1 MSGRPSSTSGRGPL
15 RCRALEIGLL
25 LALAGGALT
34 GCSMV
39 GPDFIRPR
47 VGLPERFSST
57 GFNSTGVAQTVR
69 VDKWWQSLG
78 DPVLAGLQQAALDA
92 NPDVQAALQRL
103 RAARAVQRGADARMF
118 PTLNGG
124 VGETRARTAPTP
136 FGAPITDTFNAQFD
150 ASWELDIWGGIRR
163 GREAAR
169 AGVEVGEADIADVR
183 LALVSEVA
191 AQYMNYRTSA
201 RNAAYTVQTIESRDV
216 TRDIVGQRVRAGLSS
231 GDELSRAE
239 SQYELANASLAQT
252 QQAGDAARLA
262 LELLCGLQP
271 GDLAERL
278 AERLTPAA
286 GPLTLPVPTGVL
298 PVELLERRPD
308 IRRAERL
315 AAQAIANV
323 GVAKANRLPRLLLS
337 GRAGATQVVPT
348 TGWFNPFSLAV
359 ALNGVIFDAGQLAAQ
374 IEQRDAQ
381 AAELIW
387 RYVQTVRSAVSE
399 VEQRLTAVERGSQRI
414 AALERQVLADRDTAA
429 IARERHRVG
438 LTTFLDVAEAERV
451 LFATELALNQARGT
465 LATDTIALNKALGGE
480 WSAPVGAPLEMP

>member
-1 MSGRPSSTSGRGPL
+1 VSRKSALVPNRRGS
-15 RCRALEIGLL
+15 RFAFWAAA
-25 LALAGGALT
+25 ALATTALT

-39 GPDFIRPR
+39 GPDFLRPK
-47 VGLPERFSST
+47 VQVPERFSDT
-57 GFNSTGVAQTVR
+57 RAAQTER
-69 VDKWWQSLG
+69 VGEWWQALG
-78 DPVLAGLQQAALDA
+78 DPLLTELQQAALDA

-118 PTLNGG
+118 PTLNGST
-124 VGETRARTAPTP
+124 GESRARTLPTTP
-136 FGAPITDTFNAQFD
+136 LTPITETFNAQFD
-150 ASWELDIWGGIRR
+150 ASWEADIWGGIRR
-163 GREAAR
+163 SREAAR
-169 AGVEVGEADIADVR
+169 GGVAASEADIADVR

-191 AQYMNYRTSA
+191 VQYMNYRTSA
-201 RNAAYTVQTIESRDV
+201 RNASYTRQTIESRDV
-216 TRDIVGQRVRAGLSS
+216 TRDIVRQRVRAGLTS

-239 SQYELANASLAQT
+239 SQYQLANASLAQT
-252 QQAGDAARLA
+252 LQAGESAKLS
-262 LELLCGLQP
+262 LEFLCGLQP
-271 GDLAERL
+271 GALSARMSTGD
-278 AERLTPAA
+278 
-286 GPLTLPVPTGVL
+286 GPLALPVPTGVL
-298 PVELLERRPD
+298 PAELLERRPD
-308 IRRAERL
+308 IRRAERQ

-323 GVAKANRLPRLLLS
+323 GVAKANRLPRLLFT
-337 GRAGATQVVPT
+337 GRLGATDITPG

-399 VEQRLTAVERGSQRI
+399 VEQRLNAVEQGSQRI
-414 AALERQVLADRDTAA
+414 GALERQVLADRDTAA

-480 WSAPVGAPLEMP
+480 WSTPVGAPLPVP

>member
-1 MSGRPSSTSGRGPL
+1 MSSRQAVRARRVAHGRAGAVFAAVFAAF
-15 RCRALEIGLL
+15 ALN
-25 LALAGGALT
+25 
-34 GCSMV
+34 GCSMI
-39 GPDFIRPR
+39 GPDFLRPK
-47 VGLPERFSST
+47 VVVPERFSDAGLGKAGS
-57 GFNSTGVAQTVR
+57 AQTEQVGA
-69 VDKWWQSLG
+69 WWQALG
-78 DPVLAGLQQAALDA
+78 DPTLAELQQAALDA

-103 RAARAVQRGADARMF
+103 RTARAVSLGADARMF

-124 VGETRARTAPTP
+124 TSETRARTLPTTP
-136 FGAPITDTFNAQFD
+136 LTPITSTFNAQFD
-150 ASWELDIWGGIRR
+150 ASWEADIWGGIRR

-169 AGVEVGEADIADVR
+169 AGVASAEADIADVR

-191 AQYMNYRTSA
+191 AQYMNYRTA
-201 RNAAYTVQTIESRDV
+201 GRNAEYTRQTIESRDV
-216 TRDIVGQRVRAGLSS
+216 TRDIVRQRVRAGLTS

-239 SQYELANASLAQT
+239 SQYQLASASLAQT
-252 QQAGDAARLA
+252 LQAGEAARLS

-271 GDLAERL
+271 GDLSV
-278 AERLTPAA
+278 RLTTAE
-286 GPLTLPVPTGVL
+286 GPLTLTLPVPTGVL
-298 PVELLERRPD
+298 PAELLERRPD
-308 IRRAERL
+308 IRRAERQ

-323 GVAKANRLPRLLLS
+323 GVAKANRLPRLLFT
-337 GRAGATQVVPT
+337 GRIGATQVTPT
-348 TGWFNPFSLAV
+348 LGWFNPFSLAV
-359 ALNGVIFDAGQLAAQ
+359 ALSGVIWDAGALAAQ

-399 VEQRLTAVERGSQRI
+399 VEQRLVAVARGSDRI
-414 AALERQVLADRDTAA
+414 AALERQVAADRDTAA

-480 WSAPVGAPLEMP
+480 WPAPLGVPLAVP

>member
-1 MSGRPSSTSGRGPL
+1 MSGRPSSTSGRSPL

-39 GPDFIRPR
+39 GPDFMRPR
-47 VGLPERFSST
+47 VKLPERFSST
-57 GFNSTGVAQTVR
+57 GFNNTGVAQTVR
-69 VDKWWQSLG
+69 VDEWWQSLG

-124 VGETRARTAPTP
+124 VGETRARAAPTP

-163 GREAAR
+163 GREGAR

-278 AERLTPAA
+278 APGE
-286 GPLTLPVPTGVL
+286 GPLTLPAPSGVL

-381 AAELIW
+381 AAELIS

-480 WSAPVGAPLEMP
+480 WSAPVGAPLEVP

>member
-1 MSGRPSSTSGRGPL
+1 M
-15 RCRALEIGLL
+15 I
-25 LALAGGALT
+25 
-34 GCSMV
+34 
-39 GPDFIRPR
+39 GPDFMRPR
-47 VGLPERFSST
+47 VTVPERFS
-57 GFNSTGVAQTVR
+57 NADAAQTER
-69 VDKWWQSLG
+69 VEKWWQSLG
-78 DPVLAGLQQAALDA
+78 DPLLTELQQAALDA

-103 RAARAVQRGADARMF
+103 RAARAAQRGADARMF

-124 VGETRARTAPTP
+124 VSEARARTAPTTP
-136 FGAPITDTFNAQFD
+136 LTPITDTFNAQFD

-169 AGVEVGEADIADVR
+169 AGAAASEADIADVR

-191 AQYMNYRTSA
+191 AQYMNYRTA
-201 RNAAYTVQTIESRDV
+201 GRNADYTRQTIDSRDV
-216 TRDIVGQRVRAGLSS
+216 TRDIVRQRVRAGLTS

-239 SQYELANASLAQT
+239 SQYQLAQASLAQT
-252 QQAGDAARLA
+252 LQAGEAARLA
-262 LELLCGLQP
+262 VELLCGLQP
-271 GDLAERL
+271 GDLRGRL
-278 AERLTPAA
+278 DGADAA
-286 GPLTLPVPTGVL
+286 PVGAVPLAFPVPTGVL
-298 PVELLERRPD
+298 PAELLERRPD

-323 GVAKANRLPRLLLS
+323 GVAKANRLPRLLFT
-337 GRAGATQVVPT
+337 GRIGATQVTPT
-348 TGWFNPFSLAV
+348 LGWFNPFSLAV
-359 ALNGVIFDAGQLAAQ
+359 ALSGVIWDAGALAAQ

-414 AALERQVLADRDTAA
+414 AALERQVAADRDTAA

-480 WSAPVGAPLEMP
+480 WSTPVGAPLAVP

>member
-1 MSGRPSSTSGRGPL
+1 MTLTGPSGRLRGRRQRVARSAATAVAIVAAVL
-15 RCRALEIGLL
+15 VS
-25 LALAGGALT
+25 

-39 GPDFIRPR
+39 GPDFVRPR
-47 VGLPERFSST
+47 VAVPDAFSRFAD
-57 GFNSTGVAQTVR
+57 GAGAAR
-69 VDKWWQSLG
+69 VSDWWLSLD
-78 DPVLAGLQQAALDA
+78 DPLLARLQQTALDA

-103 RAARAVQRGADARMF
+103 RAARATLRGADARMF
-118 PTLNGG
+118 PTLNGSTS
-124 VGETRARTAPTP
+124 EARARTAPTT
-136 FGAPITDTFNAQFD
+136 ALTPITDTFNAQLD

-169 AGVEVGEADIADVR
+169 AGVAAGDADLADVR

-191 AQYMNYRTSA
+191 VQYTAYRTA
-201 RNAAYTVQTIESRDV
+201 ALNRAYTRQTIDSRNV
-216 TRDIVGQRVRAGLSS
+216 TRDIVSQRVRAGLAS

-239 SQYELANASLAQT
+239 SQFQLANASLAQT
-252 QQAGDAARLA
+252 EQAGEAARLS

-271 GDLAERL
+271 GELSAELASADDPPR
-278 AERLTPAA
+278 
-286 GPLTLPVPTGVL
+286 LPVPTGVL
-298 PVELLERRPD
+298 PEQLLERRPD

-315 AAQAIANV
+315 AAQALANV
-323 GVAKANRLPRLLLS
+323 GVAKANRLPRLLLT
-337 GRAGATQVVPT
+337 GRLGATQIMPT

-399 VEQRLTAVERGSQRI
+399 VEQRLTAVERGGQRI
-414 AALERQVLADRDTAA
+414 AALERQVVADRDTAS

-451 LFATELALNQARGT
+451 LFATELSLNQARGT

-480 WSAPVGAPLEMP
+480 WSTPAAPPLAVP

>member
-1 MSGRPSSTSGRGPL
+1 MIVMLALTALRAMSGVRRW
-15 RCRALEIGLL
+15 
-25 LALAGGALT
+25 AGVVAAVAGAVAALT
-34 GCSMV
+34 GCSMI
-39 GPDFIRPR
+39 GPDFLRPK
-47 VGLPERFSST
+47 VVVPDQFSATSA
-57 GFNSTGVAQTVR
+57 AQTER
-69 VDKWWQSLG
+69 VPEWWQSLG
-78 DPVLAGLQQAALDA
+78 DPLLAELQQSALDA

-124 VGETRARTAPTP
+124 LSETRARNAPTP

-169 AGVEVGEADIADVR
+169 AGAAASEADIADVR

-191 AQYMNYRTSA
+191 AQYMNYLTSA

-216 TRDIVGQRVRAGLSS
+216 TRDIVRQRLRAGLTS

-239 SQYELANASLAQT
+239 SQYQLANASLAQT
-252 QQAGDAARLA
+252 QQAGDAARLS

-271 GDLAERL
+271 GDLADRL
-278 AERLTPAA
+278 SLRE
-286 GPLTLPVPTGVL
+286 GPLQLPVPTGVL
-298 PVELLERRPD
+298 PAELLERRPD

-323 GVAKANRLPRLLLS
+323 GVAKANRLPRLLLT
-337 GRAGATQVVPT
+337 GRIGATQIMPT

-399 VEQRLTAVERGSQRI
+399 VEQRLTAVERGGQRI

-451 LFATELALNQARGT
+451 LFATELSLNQARGT
-465 LATDTIALNKALGGE
+465 LANDAIALNKALGGE
-480 WSAPVGAPLEMP
+480 WSAPVGAPLPVP

>member
-1 MSGRPSSTSGRGPL
+1 M
-15 RCRALEIGLL
+15 I
-25 LALAGGALT
+25 
-34 GCSMV
+34 
-39 GPDFIRPR
+39 GPDFMRPK
-47 VGLPERFSST
+47 VAVPERFS
-57 GFNSTGVAQTVR
+57 NADAAQTER
-69 VDKWWQSLG
+69 VGEWWRSLG
-78 DPVLAGLQQAALDA
+78 DPMLAELQQAALDA

-124 VGETRARTAPTP
+124 VSEARARTAPTTP
-136 FGAPITDTFNAQFD
+136 LTPITDTFNAQFD

-169 AGVEVGEADIADVR
+169 AGIAASEADIADVR

-191 AQYMNYRTSA
+191 AQYTNYGTSA
-201 RNAAYTVQTIESRDV
+201 RNAAYTVQTIDSRDV
-216 TRDIVGQRVRAGLSS
+216 TRDIVRQRVRAGLTS

-252 QQAGDAARLA
+252 RQAGDAARLS

-271 GDLAERL
+271 GDLVERL
-278 AERLTPAA
+278 VPGE

-323 GVAKANRLPRLLLS
+323 GVAKANRLPRLLLT
-337 GRAGATQVVPT
+337 GRLGATQVMPA
-348 TGWFNPFSLAV
+348 TGWFNPFSFAV

-414 AALERQVLADRDTAA
+414 GALERQVAADRDTAA

-480 WSAPVGAPLEMP
+480 WSTPVGAPLAVP

>member
-1 MSGRPSSTSGRGPL
+1 MSGKSSLSQRQ
-15 RCRALEIGLL
+15 RAWPIRVWLL
-25 LALAGGALT
+25 VAMVGGALT
-34 GCSMV
+34 GCSMI
-39 GPDFIRPR
+39 GPDFLRPK
-47 VGLPERFSST
+47 VAVPEQFSATSA
-57 GFNSTGVAQTVR
+57 AQTER
-69 VDKWWQSLG
+69 VPEWWQSLG
-78 DPVLAGLQQAALDA
+78 DPLLAELQQAALDA

-124 VGETRARTAPTP
+124 VSEARARNAPNR
-136 FGAPITDTFNAQFD
+136 FGPDITDTFNAQFD

-169 AGVEVGEADIADVR
+169 AGAAASDADIADVR

-191 AQYMNYRTSA
+191 AQYMNYLTSA
-201 RNAAYTVQTIESRDV
+201 RNAAYTVQTIDSRDV
-216 TRDIVGQRVRAGLSS
+216 TRDIVRQRLRAGLTS

-252 QQAGDAARLA
+252 RQAGDAARLS

-271 GDLAERL
+271 GDLSARL
-278 AERLTPAA
+278 AEGE

-298 PVELLERRPD
+298 PAELLERRPD

-323 GVAKANRLPRLLLS
+323 GVAKANRLPRLLLT
-337 GRAGATQVVPT
+337 GRLGATQVMPA

-399 VEQRLTAVERGSQRI
+399 VEQRLTAVERGGQRI
-414 AALERQVLADRDTAA
+414 AALERQVQADRDTAA

-465 LATDTIALNKALGGE
+465 LANDTIALNQALGGE
-480 WSAPVGAPLEMP
+480 WTVPAGAPQPVP